1 MGRSAHLG
9 FHVAHSRLTSVPADF
24 DNPRVRR
31 LGVSLLA
38 GLLAWAGTAA
48 AAQAPLARKLAR
60 ALAVPGVQASRS
72 SALALD
78 LLTGRVVYRRN
89 PSLPLAPASN
99 EKLAVTYAALVTL
112 GPAFRITTDVL
123 GEGYQDGTVW
133 RGNLFL
139 QGHGDP
145 TLSTSS
151 LRQLAAQLREQGI
164 RRVTGRIVGDESYF
178 DSQRTAPGWR
188 SWFYIN
194 ESPPLSALVVDRTR
208 YRGFASPNPALAA
221 ASILR
226 RVLREAGV
234 AVERPSSV
242 GRAGS
247 DSFPIASV
255 LSPPLAEIV
264 RFMDTES
271 DNFTAELL
279 LKQLGAVGAG
289 RGSASAGAAVVRRVL
304 AAAGVPL
311 AGLHII
317 DGSGLSPFDRLTA
330 SSLVTMLRLL
340 WADPE
345 LRTVLLAALP
355 VAGKTGTL
363 EDRMRRSPAF
373 GRVFAKTG
381 TTLSASALSGFVT
394 NRFVFAILQNGNPI
408 ATWWARVAQ
417 DRFAAV
423 LAAQA

>member
-1 MGRSAHLG
+1 LTAVAATTDNSA
-9 FHVAHSRLTSVPADF
+9 
-24 DNPRVRR
+24 VRR
-31 LGVSLLA
+31 LVAVLLLA
-38 GLLAWAGTAA
+38 LAASTATCAA
-48 AAQAPLARKLAR
+48 AAGQPPLARRLAR
-60 ALAVPGVQASRS
+60 ALAVPHLDRSRS

-78 LLTGRVVYRRN
+78 LLTGRIVYRRN
-89 PSLPLAPASN
+89 EGLPLAPASN
-99 EKLAVTYAALVTL
+99 EKLAITYAALVTL
-112 GPAFRITTDVL
+112 GPSFRISTDVL
-123 GEGYQDGTVW
+123 GDGYQEGDLW
-133 RGNLFL
+133 RGNLVL

-145 TLSTSS
+145 TLSTSA
-151 LRQLAAQLREQGI
+151 LRGLAAQIRADGI
-164 RRVTGRIVGDESYF
+164 SRVTGGIVGDESFF
-178 DSQRTAPGWR
+178 DSRRMAPGWR

-208 YRGFASPNPALAA
+208 YRGLISRNPALAA
-221 ASILR
+221 ASILH

-234 AVERPSSV
+234 AVARRSTV
-242 GRAGS
+242 GRAGV

-255 LSPPLAEIV
+255 LSPPLTDIL

-279 LKQLGAVGAG
+279 LKQLGASGGRPGTTAAGAALVKHVL
-289 RGSASAGAAVVRRVL
+289 ASAGVSL
-304 AAAGVPL
+304 S
-311 AGLHII
+311 GLQIV

-330 SSLVTMLRLL
+330 SSIVTMLRSL
-340 WADPE
+340 WVDSE
-345 LRTVLLAALP
+345 LRPALLAALP

-381 TTLSASALSGFVT
+381 TTDSASALSGFVT

-417 DRFAAV
+417 DRFASV
-423 LAAQA
+423 LAAQP